1 MKKIAILLLAL
12 SIMMSGCGY
21 KSTTEHELLTI
32 RGGVQVKDY
41 NTTYVE
47 ISYQTND
54 GIVTTLIDELRIAVG
69 TKSKVVLIKG
79 EYEPTVFLSVE
90 DYNKFY
96 NLN

>member
-12 SIMMSGCGY
+12 SITMSGCGY
-21 KSTTEHELLTI
+21 KSTTKHELLTI
-32 RGGVQVKDY
+32 RGGIRVEGY
-41 NTTYVE
+41 NTTYAE

-54 GIVTTLIDELRIAVG
+54 GIVTTLIDAHQIAVG
-69 TKSKVVLIKG
+69 AESEVVLIKG
-79 EYEPTVFLSVE
+79 EYAPTVFLSVK